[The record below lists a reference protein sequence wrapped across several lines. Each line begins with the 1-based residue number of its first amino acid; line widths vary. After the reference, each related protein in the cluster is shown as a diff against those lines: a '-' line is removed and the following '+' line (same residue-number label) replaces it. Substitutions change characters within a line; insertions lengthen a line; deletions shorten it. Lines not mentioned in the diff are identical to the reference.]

1 MNMLVICP
9 LPWGSSHS
17 EIAVHIKNDGE
28 DMDLGLKGKVALVM
42 ASSRGLGQA
51 MAVSLA
57 REGVK
62 VAVTGRNAEGLKKS
76 VELIEAAGGT
86 ALALSWDL
94 SDSSVID
101 ALVTKVEQEL
111 GPIDILVN
119 NTGGP
124 PPTLAAGQ
132 DPALWQKSFNDM
144 VLSLI
149 SITDRVLPGMRQRK
163 WGRIITSTTS
173 GAIAPI
179 KNLAISNTLR
189 AALLAWSKTL
199 AAEVAAEGIT
209 VNVIMPGRVA
219 TDRLRQLDE
228 SRAQR
233 ENMSYE
239 SVVQASLR
247 QIPMGRYGDPGEYG
261 DTAAFL
267 ASQNASFI
275 TGSVTRVD
283 GGQIQAI

>member
-1 MNMLVICP
+1 
-9 LPWGSSHS
+9 
-17 EIAVHIKNDGE
+17 
-28 DMDLGLKGKVALVM
+28 MDLGIKGKIGLVM

-62 VAVTGRNAEGLKKS
+62 VAVTGRNPEGLQKS
-76 VELIEAAGGT
+76 VELIQAAGGE
-86 ALALSWDL
+86 ALALNWDL
-94 SDSSVID
+94 SDASVID
-101 ALVTKVEQEL
+101 SMVSRVEQEL
-111 GPIDILVN
+111 GPIDILIN

-149 SITDRVLPGMRQRK
+149 AITDRVLPGMRQRK

-199 AAEVAAEGIT
+199 SAEVANDGIT
-209 VNVIMPGRVA
+209 VNVIMPGRIA

-228 SRAQR
+228 AKAKR
-233 ENMSYE
+233 EGANYDD
-239 SVVQASLR
+239 VVKEMLK
-247 QIPMGRYGDPGEYG
+247 QIPMGRYGDPKEYG
-261 DTAAFL
+261 DAAAFL
-267 ASQNASFI
+267 VSQNASFI
-275 TGSVTRVD
+275 TGTVMRVD

>member
-1 MNMLVICP
+1 
-9 LPWGSSHS
+9 
-17 EIAVHIKNDGE
+17 
-28 DMDLGLKGKVALVM
+28 MDLGLKGKVALVM

-57 REGVK
+57 KEGVK
-62 VAVTGRNAEGLKKS
+62 VAVTGRNTEGLQQS
-76 VELIEAAGGT
+76 VKLIEDAGGQ
-86 ALALSWDL
+86 ALALNWDL
-94 SDSSVID
+94 SDSSLID
-101 ALVTKVEQEL
+101 GLVSKIENEL
-111 GPIDILVN
+111 GPIDILIN

-124 PPTLAAGQ
+124 TPTPAAGQ

-149 SITDRVLPGMRQRK
+149 AITDRVLPGMRQRK

-199 AAEVAAEGIT
+199 ASEVAADGIT
-209 VNVIMPGRVA
+209 VNIIMPGRVA

-228 SRAQR
+228 ARAKR
-233 ENMSYE
+233 EGSSYE
-239 SVVQASLR
+239 DVVKSSLQ
-247 QIPMGRYGDPGEYG
+247 QIPMGRYGDPKEYG

-275 TGSVTRVD
+275 TGTVIRVD

>member
-1 MNMLVICP
+1 
-9 LPWGSSHS
+9 
-17 EIAVHIKNDGE
+17 
-28 DMDLGLKGKVALVM
+28 MDLGIKGKVALVM

-57 REGVK
+57 KEGVK
-62 VAVTGRNAEGLKKS
+62 VAVTGRSAEGLQKS
-76 VELIEAAGGT
+76 VELIEAAGGV
-86 ALALSWDL
+86 ALALNWDL
-94 SDSSVID
+94 SDHSVID
-101 ALVTKVEQEL
+101 SLVSRVEKEL
-111 GPIDILVN
+111 GPIDILIN

-124 PPTLAAGQ
+124 PPTPAAGQ
-132 DPALWQKSFNDM
+132 DPALWLKSFNDM

-149 SITDRVLPGMRQRK
+149 AITDRVLPGMRQRK

-199 AAEVAAEGIT
+199 SAEVAAEGIT
-209 VNVIMPGRVA
+209 VNIIMPGRVA

-228 SRAQR
+228 ARAKR
-233 ENMSYE
+233 ESTSYDE
-239 SVVQASLR
+239 VVKASLR
-247 QIPMGRYGDPGEYG
+247 QIPAGRYGDPKEYG

-275 TGSVTRVD
+275 TGTVMRVD
-283 GGQIQAI
+283 GGQTQAV

>member
-1 MNMLVICP
+1 
-9 LPWGSSHS
+9 
-17 EIAVHIKNDGE
+17 
-28 DMDLGLKGKVALVM
+28 MDLGIKGKTALVL

-51 MAVSLA
+51 MAVALA
-57 REGVK
+57 REGVH
-62 VAVTGRNAEGLKKS
+62 VAVTGRNAEGLADT
-76 VELIEAAGGT
+76 VAMIEAAGGKAM
-86 ALALSWDL
+86 ALNWDL
-94 SDSSVID
+94 SDLSVID
-101 ALVTKVEQEL
+101 AHVSAVEAAF
-111 GPIDILVN
+111 GPIDILIN

-124 PPTLAAGQ
+124 APTPAAGQ
-132 DPALWQKSFNDM
+132 DPLLWAKSFNDM

-149 SITDRVLPGMRQRK
+149 AITDRVLPGMRQRN

-189 AALLAWSKTL
+189 ASLLAWSKTL
-199 AAEVAAEGIT
+199 ASEVAGAGIT

-228 SRAQR
+228 ARAKR
-233 ENMSYE
+233 ENITYE
-239 SVVQASLR
+239 AAVAASIKL
-247 QIPMGRYGDPGEYG
+247 IPAGRYGDSKEYG

-267 ASQNASFI
+267 ASTNASYI
-275 TGSVTRVD
+275 TGSVIRVD

>member
-1 MNMLVICP
+1 MN
-9 LPWGSSHS
+9 
-17 EIAVHIKNDGE
+17 
-28 DMDLGLKGKVALVM
+28 LGLNGKVALVM

-62 VAVTGRNAEGLKKS
+62 VAVTGRNAAGLKKS
-76 VELIEAAGGT
+76 VELIEAAGGK

-94 SDSSVID
+94 SDLTVID
-101 ALVTKVEQEL
+101 SMVSQVEKQL
-111 GPIDILVN
+111 GPIDILIN

-124 PPTLAAGQ
+124 PPTPAAGQ

-144 VLSLI
+144 ILSLI
-149 SITDRVLPGMRQRK
+149 AITDRVLPGMRQRK

-173 GAIAPI
+173 GAISPI

-199 AAEVAAEGIT
+199 SAEVAQDGVT
-209 VNVIMPGRVA
+209 VNIIMPGRVA
-219 TDRLRQLDE
+219 TDRLRELDE
-228 SRAQR
+228 ARAKR
-233 ENMSYE
+233 ENLSYE
-239 SVVQASLR
+239 AVVQLSLQ
-247 QIPMGRYGDPGEYG
+247 QIPMRRYGDPQEYG

-275 TGSVTRVD
+275 TGSVIRVD
-283 GGQIQAI
+283 GGQIPAV

>member
-1 MNMLVICP
+1 
-9 LPWGSSHS
+9 
-17 EIAVHIKNDGE
+17 
-28 DMDLGLKGKVALVM
+28 MDLGIKGKVALVL

-62 VAVTGRNAEGLKKS
+62 VAVTGRSLDGLQKS
-76 VELIEAAGGT
+76 VELIQAAGGT
-86 ALALSWDL
+86 ALALNWDL
-94 SDSSVID
+94 SDASVID
-101 ALVTKVEQEL
+101 ALVTRVEKEL
-111 GPIDILVN
+111 GPIDILIN

-124 PPTLAAGQ
+124 PPTPAAGQ

-149 SITDRVLPGMRQRK
+149 AITDRVLPGMRQRK

-199 AAEVAAEGIT
+199 ATEVAADGVT
-209 VNVIMPGRVA
+209 VNIIMPGRVA

-228 SRAQR
+228 AKAKRDGA
-233 ENMSYE
+233 NYE
-239 SVVQASLR
+239 DVVKQMIK
-247 QIPMGRYGDPGEYG
+247 QIPVGRYGDPKEYG

-275 TGSVTRVD
+275 TGSVIRVD

>member
-1 MNMLVICP
+1 
-9 LPWGSSHS
+9 
-17 EIAVHIKNDGE
+17 
-28 DMDLGLKGKVALVM
+28 MDLGIQGKVALVL

-51 MAVSLA
+51 IAVALA

-62 VAVTGRNAEGLKKS
+62 VAVTGRNADGLQQS
-76 VELIEAAGGT
+76 VKLIEAAGGS
-86 ALALSWDL
+86 ALALTWDL
-94 SDSSVID
+94 ADKSAID
-101 ALVTKVEQEL
+101 QMITRVEQEL
-111 GPIDILVN
+111 GPIDILIN

-124 PPTLAAGQ
+124 PPTPAAGQ

-149 SITDRVLPGMRQRK
+149 SITDRVLPGMRQRG

-199 AAEVAAEGIT
+199 SAEVAPDGIT

-228 SRAQR
+228 ARAQR
-233 ENMSYE
+233 EGISYDA
-239 SVVQASLR
+239 VVQSSLK
-247 QIPMGRYGDPGEYG
+247 QIPMGRYGDPQEYG

-267 ASQNASFI
+267 ASQAASFI
-275 TGSVTRVD
+275 TGSVIRVD

>member
-1 MNMLVICP
+1 MN
-9 LPWGSSHS
+9 
-17 EIAVHIKNDGE
+17 
-28 DMDLGLKGKVALVM
+28 LGLSGKVALVM

-62 VAVTGRNAEGLKKS
+62 VAVTGRNATGLQKS
-76 VELIEAAGGT
+76 VEMIEAAGGK

-94 SDSSVID
+94 SDLTVID
-101 ALVTKVEQEL
+101 SMVAQVEKQL
-111 GPIDILVN
+111 GPIDILIN

-124 PPTLAAGQ
+124 PPTTAAGQ

-144 VLSLI
+144 ILSLI
-149 SITDRVLPGMRQRK
+149 AITDRVLPGMRQRK

-173 GAIAPI
+173 GAISPI

-199 AAEVAAEGIT
+199 SAEVAQDGVT
-209 VNVIMPGRVA
+209 VNIIMPGRVA
-219 TDRLRQLDE
+219 TDRLRELDE
-228 SRAQR
+228 ARAKR
-233 ENMSYE
+233 ENLSYE
-239 SVVQASLR
+239 AVVKLSLQ
-247 QIPMGRYGDPGEYG
+247 QIPMGRYGDPQEYG

-275 TGSVTRVD
+275 TGSVIRVD
-283 GGQIQAI
+283 GGQIPAV

>member
-1 MNMLVICP
+1 
-9 LPWGSSHS
+9 
-17 EIAVHIKNDGE
+17 
-28 DMDLGLKGKVALVM
+28 MDLGIKGKVALVV

-62 VAVTGRNAEGLKKS
+62 VAVTGRNAEGLQKS
-76 VELIEAAGGT
+76 VQLIEAAGGQ
-86 ALALSWDL
+86 ALALNWDL
-94 SDSSVID
+94 SDHSVID
-101 ALVTKVEQEL
+101 SLITKVENEL
-111 GPIDILVN
+111 GPIDILIN

-124 PPTLAAGQ
+124 PPTPAAGQ
-132 DPALWQKSFNDM
+132 DPALWTKSFNDM

-149 SITDRVLPGMRQRK
+149 AITDRVLPGMRQRK

-173 GAIAPI
+173 GAISPI

-199 AAEVAAEGIT
+199 AGEVAADGIT
-209 VNVIMPGRVA
+209 VNIIMPGRVS

-228 SRAQR
+228 ARAKR
-233 ENMSYE
+233 ENISYE
-239 SVVQASLR
+239 NVVQASLR
-247 QIPMGRYGDPGEYG
+247 QIPMGRYGDPTEYG

-275 TGSVTRVD
+275 TGSVIRVD
-283 GGQIQAI
+283 GGQIPAI

>member
-1 MNMLVICP
+1 
-9 LPWGSSHS
+9 
-17 EIAVHIKNDGE
+17 
-28 DMDLGLKGKVALVM
+28 MDLGIKGKVALVL

-62 VAVTGRNAEGLKKS
+62 VAVTGRSLDGLQKS
-76 VELIEAAGGT
+76 VELIQAAGGT
-86 ALALSWDL
+86 ALALNWDL
-94 SDSSVID
+94 SDASVID
-101 ALVTKVEQEL
+101 ALVTRVEKEL
-111 GPIDILVN
+111 GPIDILIN

-124 PPTLAAGQ
+124 PPTPAAGQ

-149 SITDRVLPGMRQRK
+149 AITDRVLPGMRQRK

-199 AAEVAAEGIT
+199 ATEVAADGVT
-209 VNVIMPGRVA
+209 VNIIMPGRVA

-228 SRAQR
+228 AKAKRDGAD
-233 ENMSYE
+233 YE
-239 SVVQASLR
+239 DVVKQMIK
-247 QIPMGRYGDPGEYG
+247 QIPVGRYGDPKEYG

-275 TGSVTRVD
+275 TGSVMRVD

>member
-1 MNMLVICP
+1 
-9 LPWGSSHS
+9 
-17 EIAVHIKNDGE
+17 
-28 DMDLGLKGKVALVM
+28 MDLGIKGKVALVL

-62 VAVTGRNAEGLKKS
+62 VAVTGRSLDGLQKS
-76 VELIEAAGGT
+76 VELIQAAGGT
-86 ALALSWDL
+86 ALALNWNL
-94 SDSSVID
+94 SDASVID
-101 ALVTKVEQEL
+101 ALVTRVEKEL
-111 GPIDILVN
+111 GPIDILIN

-124 PPTLAAGQ
+124 PPTPAAGQ

-149 SITDRVLPGMRQRK
+149 AITDRVLPGMRQRK

-179 KNLAISNTLR
+179 KNIAISNTLR

-199 AAEVAAEGIT
+199 ATEVAADGVT
-209 VNVIMPGRVA
+209 VNIIMPGRVA

-228 SRAQR
+228 AKAKRDGA
-233 ENMSYE
+233 NYE
-239 SVVQASLR
+239 DVVKQMIK
-247 QIPMGRYGDPGEYG
+247 QIPVGRYGDPKEYG

-275 TGSVTRVD
+275 TGSVIRVD

>member
-1 MNMLVICP
+1 
-9 LPWGSSHS
+9 
-17 EIAVHIKNDGE
+17 
-28 DMDLGLKGKVALVM
+28 MDLGIKGKVALVL

-62 VAVTGRNAEGLKKS
+62 VVVTGRNLEGLKQS
-76 VELIEAAGGT
+76 VQMIEAVGGT

-94 SDSSVID
+94 SDISLID
-101 ALVTKVEQEL
+101 PLITQVEQEL
-111 GPIDILVN
+111 GPIDILIN

-124 PPTLAAGQ
+124 PPTTAAGQ
-132 DPALWQKSFNDM
+132 DPTLWQKSFNDM

-149 SITDRVLPGMRQRK
+149 SITDRVLPGMRQRQ

-199 AAEVAAEGIT
+199 ASEVAIDGVT
-209 VNVIMPGRVA
+209 VNVIMPGRIA
-219 TDRLRQLDE
+219 TDRLRQLDQAR
-228 SRAQR
+228 SLR
-233 ENMSYE
+233 EGVSYE
-239 SVVQASLR
+239 AVVQLSLN
-247 QIPMGRYGDPGEYG
+247 QIPMGRYGDPKEYG
-261 DTAAFL
+261 DAATFL

-275 TGSVTRVD
+275 TGTVIRVD

>member
-1 MNMLVICP
+1 
-9 LPWGSSHS
+9 
-17 EIAVHIKNDGE
+17 
-28 DMDLGLKGKVALVM
+28 MDLGIKGRVALVL

-57 REGVK
+57 REGVR
-62 VAVTGRNAEGLKKS
+62 VAVTGRNPEGLKKS
-76 VELIEAAGGT
+76 VEMIEAVGGT
-86 ALALSWDL
+86 ALALTWDL
-94 SDSSVID
+94 CDSTVID
-101 ALVTKVEQEL
+101 GLISQVEKTL
-111 GPIDILVN
+111 GPIDILIN

-124 PPTLAAGQ
+124 PPTPAAGQ

-163 WGRIITSTTS
+163 WGRIVTSTTS

-199 AAEVAAEGIT
+199 ATEVAAEGIT

-228 SRAQR
+228 ARAGR
-233 ENMSYE
+233 EGITYE
-239 SVVQASLR
+239 AVVQASLR
-247 QIPMGRYGDPGEYG
+247 QIPMARYGDPKEYG
-261 DTAAFL
+261 DAAAFL
-267 ASQNASFI
+267 CSQNASFI
-275 TGSVTRVD
+275 TGTVTRVD
-283 GGQIQAI
+283 GGQVQAV

>member
-1 MNMLVICP
+1 
-9 LPWGSSHS
+9 
-17 EIAVHIKNDGE
+17 
-28 DMDLGLKGKVALVM
+28 MDLGIKGKVALVL

-62 VAVTGRNAEGLKKS
+62 VAVTGRNPEGLQQS
-76 VELIEAAGGT
+76 VDLIRAAGGV

-94 SDSSVID
+94 SDASVID
-101 ALVTKVEQEL
+101 TMVSKVEAEL
-111 GPIDILVN
+111 GPIDILIN

-124 PPTLAAGQ
+124 TPTPAAGQ
-132 DPALWQKSFNDM
+132 DPTLWQKSFNDM

-149 SITDRVLPGMRQRK
+149 AITDRVLPSMRQRK

-173 GAIAPI
+173 GAVAPI

-199 AAEVAAEGIT
+199 SAEVAADGVT
-209 VNVIMPGRVA
+209 VNIIMPGRVA

-228 SRAQR
+228 AKAKR
-233 ENMSYE
+233 ENASYE
-239 SVVQASLR
+239 EVVQASLK
-247 QIPMGRYGDPGEYG
+247 QIPMGRYGDPVEYG
-261 DTAAFL
+261 DAAAFL

-275 TGSVTRVD
+275 TGSVIRVD

>member
-1 MNMLVICP
+1 
-9 LPWGSSHS
+9 
-17 EIAVHIKNDGE
+17 
-28 DMDLGLKGKVALVM
+28 MDLGIKGKVALVI

-62 VAVTGRNAEGLKKS
+62 VAVTGRNAEGLQKS
-76 VELIEAAGGT
+76 VQLIEAAGSQ
-86 ALALSWDL
+86 ALALNWDL
-94 SDSSVID
+94 SDHSVID
-101 ALVTKVEQEL
+101 SLITKVENEL
-111 GPIDILVN
+111 GPIDILIN

-124 PPTLAAGQ
+124 PPTPAAGQ
-132 DPALWQKSFNDM
+132 DPALWTKSFNEM

-149 SITDRVLPGMRQRK
+149 AITDRVLPGMRQRK

-173 GAIAPI
+173 GAISPI

-199 AAEVAAEGIT
+199 AGEVAADGIT
-209 VNVIMPGRVA
+209 VNIIMPGRVS

-228 SRAQR
+228 ARAKR

-239 SVVQASLR
+239 NVVQASLR
-247 QIPMGRYGDPGEYG
+247 QIPMGRYGDPTEYG

-275 TGSVTRVD
+275 TGSVIRVD
-283 GGQIQAI
+283 GGQIPAI

>member
-1 MNMLVICP
+1 
-9 LPWGSSHS
+9 
-17 EIAVHIKNDGE
+17 
-28 DMDLGLKGKVALVM
+28 MDLGIKGKVALVM

-62 VAVTGRNAEGLKKS
+62 VAVTGRNPEGLQKS
-76 VELIEAAGGT
+76 VELIQAAGGE
-86 ALALSWDL
+86 ALALSWDV
-94 SDSSVID
+94 SDASVID
-101 ALVTKVEQEL
+101 SMVSRVEQEL
-111 GPIDILVN
+111 GPIDILIN

-124 PPTLAAGQ
+124 PPTLASGQ

-149 SITDRVLPGMRQRK
+149 AITDRVLPGMRQRK

-199 AAEVAAEGIT
+199 SAEVANDGIT
-209 VNVIMPGRVA
+209 VNVIMPGRIA

-228 SRAQR
+228 AKAKR
-233 ENMSYE
+233 EGANYDD
-239 SVVQASLR
+239 VVKEMLK
-247 QIPMGRYGDPGEYG
+247 QIPMGRYGDPKEYG
-261 DTAAFL
+261 DAAAFL
-267 ASQNASFI
+267 VSQNASFI
-275 TGSVTRVD
+275 TGTVMRVD

>member
-1 MNMLVICP
+1 
-9 LPWGSSHS
+9 
-17 EIAVHIKNDGE
+17 
-28 DMDLGLKGKVALVM
+28 MDLGIHGKVALVL

-51 MAVSLA
+51 MAVALA
-57 REGVK
+57 KEGAM
-62 VAVTGRNAEGLKKS
+62 VAVTGRNEEGLQQS
-76 VELIEAAGGT
+76 VKLIEAVGGK
-86 ALALSWDL
+86 ALALHWDL
-94 SDSSVID
+94 SDLSIIKGMVS
-101 ALVTKVEQEL
+101 KVEEEL
-111 GPIDILVN
+111 GPIDILIN

-132 DPALWQKSFNDM
+132 DPVLWQKSFNDM

-149 SITDRVLPGMRQRK
+149 AITDRVLPNMRQRK

-199 AAEVAAEGIT
+199 ASEVAADGIT
-209 VNVIMPGRVA
+209 VNIIMPGRVA

-228 SRAQR
+228 ARAKR
-233 ENMSYE
+233 ENISYE
-239 SVVQASLR
+239 AVVKASLS
-247 QIPMGRYGDPGEYG
+247 QIPMGRYGDPQEYG
-261 DTAAFL
+261 DVAAFL
-267 ASQNASFI
+267 ASQRASFI
-275 TGSVTRVD
+275 NGSVIRVD

>member
-1 MNMLVICP
+1 
-9 LPWGSSHS
+9 
-17 EIAVHIKNDGE
+17 
-28 DMDLGLKGKVALVM
+28 MDLGIHGKVALVL

-51 MAVSLA
+51 MAVALA
-57 REGVK
+57 KEGAM
-62 VAVTGRNAEGLKKS
+62 VAVTGRNEEGLQQS
-76 VELIEAAGGT
+76 VKLIEAAGGK
-86 ALALSWDL
+86 ALALHWDL
-94 SDSSVID
+94 SDLSIIEGMVS
-101 ALVTKVEQEL
+101 KVEKEL
-111 GPIDILVN
+111 GPIDILIN

-132 DPALWQKSFNDM
+132 DPVLWQKSFNDM

-149 SITDRVLPGMRQRK
+149 AITDRVLPNMRQRK

-199 AAEVAAEGIT
+199 ASEVAADGIT
-209 VNVIMPGRVA
+209 VNIIMPGRVA

-228 SRAQR
+228 ARAKR
-233 ENMSYE
+233 ENISYE
-239 SVVQASLR
+239 AVVKASLS
-247 QIPMGRYGDPGEYG
+247 QIPMGRYGDPQEYG
-261 DTAAFL
+261 DVAAFL
-267 ASQNASFI
+267 ASQRASFI
-275 TGSVTRVD
+275 NGSVIRVD

>member
-1 MNMLVICP
+1 
-9 LPWGSSHS
+9 
-17 EIAVHIKNDGE
+17 
-28 DMDLGLKGKVALVM
+28 MDLGIKGKIALVM

-62 VAVTGRNAEGLKKS
+62 VAVTGRNPEGLQKS
-76 VELIEAAGGT
+76 VELIQAAGGE

-94 SDSSVID
+94 SDASVID
-101 ALVTKVEQEL
+101 GLVSRVEQEL
-111 GPIDILVN
+111 GPIDILIN

-149 SITDRVLPGMRQRK
+149 AITDRVLPGMRQRK

-199 AAEVAAEGIT
+199 SAEVANDGIT
-209 VNVIMPGRVA
+209 VNVIMPGRIA

-228 SRAQR
+228 AKAKR
-233 ENMSYE
+233 EGANYDD
-239 SVVQASLR
+239 VVKEMLK
-247 QIPMGRYGDPGEYG
+247 QIPMGRYGDPKEYG
-261 DTAAFL
+261 DAAAFL
-267 ASQNASFI
+267 VSQNASFI
-275 TGSVTRVD
+275 TGTVMRVD

>member
-1 MNMLVICP
+1 
-9 LPWGSSHS
+9 
-17 EIAVHIKNDGE
+17 
-28 DMDLGLKGKVALVM
+28 MDLGIKGKVALVM

-62 VAVTGRNAEGLKKS
+62 VAVTGRNSEGLKQS
-76 VELIEAAGGT
+76 VELIEAAGGKAI
-86 ALALSWDL
+86 ALNWDL
-94 SDSSVID
+94 TDASVID
-101 ALVTKVEQEL
+101 GLVAQVEKEL
-111 GPIDILVN
+111 GPIDILIN

-149 SITDRVLPGMRQRK
+149 AITDRVLPGMRQRK

-199 AAEVAAEGIT
+199 ATEVAGDGVT
-209 VNVIMPGRVA
+209 VNIIMPGRVA

-228 SRAQR
+228 AKAKR
-233 ENMSYE
+233 EGSNYDD
-239 SVVQASLR
+239 VVKDMLK
-247 QIPMGRYGDPGEYG
+247 QIPMGRYGDPKEYG
-261 DTAAFL
+261 DAATFL

-275 TGSVTRVD
+275 TGTVMRVD

>member
-1 MNMLVICP
+1 M
-9 LPWGSSHS
+9 
-17 EIAVHIKNDGE
+17 E
-28 DMDLGLKGKVALVM
+28 LGIQGKVALVL

-62 VAVTGRNAEGLKKS
+62 VAVTGRNPDGLKES
-76 VELIEAAGGT
+76 VQMIEAEGGT

-94 SDSSVID
+94 SDASLID
-101 ALVTKVEQEL
+101 AMVGRVEQEL
-111 GPIDILVN
+111 GPIDILIN

-124 PPTLAAGQ
+124 PPTTAAGQ

-144 VLSLI
+144 VTTLI
-149 SITDRVLPGMRQRK
+149 SITDRVLPGMRERK

-199 AAEVAAEGIT
+199 SAEVANQGIT

-228 SRAQR
+228 ARAKR
-233 ENMSYE
+233 ENTSYE
-239 SVVQASLR
+239 LVVQDSLK
-247 QIPMGRYGDPGEYG
+247 QIPAGRYGDPREYG
-261 DTAAFL
+261 DTATFL

-275 TGSVTRVD
+275 TGSVIRVD

>member
-1 MNMLVICP
+1 
-9 LPWGSSHS
+9 
-17 EIAVHIKNDGE
+17 
-28 DMDLGLKGKVALVM
+28 MDLGLKGKVALVL

-51 MAVSLA
+51 MALSLA
-57 REGVK
+57 KEGVK
-62 VAVTGRNAEGLKKS
+62 VAVTGRNIEGLNES
-76 VELIEAAGGT
+76 VRLIEAAGGQV
-86 ALALSWDL
+86 LALTWDL

-101 ALVTKVEQEL
+101 SMVSKVEHEL
-111 GPIDILVN
+111 GPIDILIN

-124 PPTLAAGQ
+124 PPTPAAGQ
-132 DPALWQKSFNDM
+132 DPVLWQKSFNDM

-149 SITDRVLPGMRQRK
+149 AITDRVLPGMRQRK
-163 WGRIITSTTS
+163 WGRVITSTTS

-209 VNVIMPGRVA
+209 VNVIMPGRIA
-219 TDRLRQLDE
+219 TARLRQLDE
-228 SRAQR
+228 ARAKR
-233 ENMSYE
+233 ESASYE
-239 SVVQASLR
+239 DVVKASLR
-247 QIPMGRYGDPGEYG
+247 QIPLGRYGDPKEYG
-261 DTAAFL
+261 DAAAFL

-275 TGSVTRVD
+275 TGTVMRID

>member
-1 MNMLVICP
+1 
-9 LPWGSSHS
+9 
-17 EIAVHIKNDGE
+17 
-28 DMDLGLKGKVALVM
+28 MDLGIKGKVALVM

-62 VAVTGRNAEGLKKS
+62 VAVTGRSQEGLNES
-76 VELIEAAGGT
+76 VAMIEAAGGV
-86 ALALSWDL
+86 ALALHWDL
-94 SDSSVID
+94 ADPTVID
-101 ALVTKVEQEL
+101 ALVAKVEKEL
-111 GPIDILVN
+111 GPIDILIN

-132 DPALWQKSFNDM
+132 DPALWQKSFNEM

-149 SITDRVLPGMRQRK
+149 AITDRVLPGMRQRQ

-199 AAEVAAEGIT
+199 AAEVANEGIT
-209 VNVIMPGRVA
+209 VNIIMPGRISTA
-219 TDRLRQLDE
+219 RLRQLDE
-228 SRAQR
+228 ARAKR
-233 ENMSYE
+233 EGTSYE
-239 SVVQASLR
+239 DVVQASIR
-247 QIPMGRYGDPGEYG
+247 QIPMGRYGDPREYG
-261 DTAAFL
+261 DAAAFL
-267 ASQNASFI
+267 ASHNASFI
-275 TGSVTRVD
+275 TGTVMRVD

>member
-1 MNMLVICP
+1 MN
-9 LPWGSSHS
+9 
-17 EIAVHIKNDGE
+17 
-28 DMDLGLKGKVALVM
+28 LGLNGKVALVM

-62 VAVTGRNAEGLKKS
+62 VAVTGRNAAGLQKS
-76 VELIEAAGGT
+76 VELIEAAGGK

-94 SDSSVID
+94 SDLTVID
-101 ALVTKVEQEL
+101 SMVSQVEQQL
-111 GPIDILVN
+111 GPIDILIN

-124 PPTLAAGQ
+124 PPTTAAGQ

-144 VLSLI
+144 ILSLI
-149 SITDRVLPGMRQRK
+149 AITDRVLPGMRQRK

-173 GAIAPI
+173 GAISPI

-199 AAEVAAEGIT
+199 SAEVAQDGVT
-209 VNVIMPGRVA
+209 VNIIMPGRVA
-219 TDRLRQLDE
+219 TDRLRELDE
-228 SRAQR
+228 ARAKR
-233 ENMSYE
+233 ENLSYE
-239 SVVQASLR
+239 AVVKLSLQ
-247 QIPMGRYGDPGEYG
+247 QIPMGRYGDPQEYG

-275 TGSVTRVD
+275 TGSVIRVD
-283 GGQIQAI
+283 GGQIPAV

>member
-1 MNMLVICP
+1 
-9 LPWGSSHS
+9 
-17 EIAVHIKNDGE
+17 
-28 DMDLGLKGKVALVM
+28 MDLGIKGKVALVL

-62 VAVTGRNAEGLKKS
+62 VAVTGRSLEGLQKS
-76 VELIEAAGGT
+76 VELIQAAGGT

-94 SDSSVID
+94 SDAAVID
-101 ALVTKVEQEL
+101 ALVTRVEKEL
-111 GPIDILVN
+111 GPIDILIN

-124 PPTLAAGQ
+124 PPTPAAGQ
-132 DPALWQKSFNDM
+132 DPVLWQKSFNDM

-149 SITDRVLPGMRQRK
+149 AITDRVLPGMRQRK

-199 AAEVAAEGIT
+199 ATEVAADGVT
-209 VNVIMPGRVA
+209 VNIIMPGRVA

-228 SRAQR
+228 AKAKRDGA
-233 ENMSYE
+233 NYE
-239 SVVQASLR
+239 DVVKQMIK
-247 QIPMGRYGDPGEYG
+247 QIPVGRYGDPKEYG

-267 ASQNASFI
+267 ASQNASFV
-275 TGSVTRVD
+275 TGSVIRVD

>member
-1 MNMLVICP
+1 
-9 LPWGSSHS
+9 
-17 EIAVHIKNDGE
+17 
-28 DMDLGLKGKVALVM
+28 MDLGIKGKVALVI

-57 REGVK
+57 REGVN
-62 VAVTGRNAEGLKKS
+62 VAVTGRNPEGLLKS
-76 VELIEAAGGT
+76 VQLIEAAGGK
-86 ALALSWDL
+86 ALALNWDL
-94 SDSSVID
+94 SDHSVID
-101 ALVTKVEQEL
+101 SLISKVENEL
-111 GPIDILVN
+111 GPIDILIN

-124 PPTLAAGQ
+124 PPTPAAGQ
-132 DPALWQKSFNDM
+132 DPALWTKSFNDM

-149 SITDRVLPGMRQRK
+149 AITDRVLPGMRQRK

-173 GAIAPI
+173 GAISPI

-199 AAEVAAEGIT
+199 AGEVAADGIT
-209 VNVIMPGRVA
+209 VNIIMLGRVS

-228 SRAQR
+228 ARAKR
-233 ENMSYE
+233 ENTSYE
-239 SVVQASLR
+239 HVVEASLK
-247 QIPMGRYGDPGEYG
+247 QIPIGRYGDPTEYG

-275 TGSVTRVD
+275 TGSVIRVD
-283 GGQIQAI
+283 GGQIPAI

>member
-1 MNMLVICP
+1 
-9 LPWGSSHS
+9 
-17 EIAVHIKNDGE
+17 
-28 DMDLGLKGKVALVM
+28 MDLGINGKVALVL

-62 VAVTGRNAEGLKKS
+62 VAVTGRNPEGLKKS
-76 VELIEAAGGT
+76 VEMIQRVGGT

-94 SDSSVID
+94 ADLSVID
-101 ALVTKVEQEL
+101 QLVTQVEQEL
-111 GPIDILVN
+111 GPIDILIN

-124 PPTLAAGQ
+124 PPTPAAGQ
-132 DPALWQKSFNDM
+132 DPALWQKSFNEM

-149 SITDRVLPGMRQRK
+149 SITDRVLPGMRQRQ
-163 WGRIITSTTS
+163 WGRIVTSTTS

-199 AAEVAAEGIT
+199 STEVASDGIT
-209 VNVIMPGRVA
+209 VNVIMPGRIA

-228 SRAQR
+228 ARAGR
-233 ENMSYE
+233 EGVAYE
-239 SVVQASLR
+239 AVVQASLK
-247 QIPMGRYGDPGEYG
+247 QIPMGRYGDPKEYG
-261 DTAAFL
+261 DAAAFL
-267 ASQNASFI
+267 CSQNASFI
-275 TGSVTRVD
+275 TGTVTRVD
-283 GGQIQAI
+283 GGQVQAV

>member
-1 MNMLVICP
+1 
-9 LPWGSSHS
+9 
-17 EIAVHIKNDGE
+17 
-28 DMDLGLKGKVALVM
+28 MDLGIKGKVALVM

-62 VAVTGRNAEGLKKS
+62 VAVTGRSQEGLNES
-76 VELIEAAGGT
+76 VAMIEAAGGV
-86 ALALSWDL
+86 ALALHWDL
-94 SDSSVID
+94 ADPTVID
-101 ALVTKVEQEL
+101 ALVAKVEKEL
-111 GPIDILVN
+111 GPIDILIN

-132 DPALWQKSFNDM
+132 DPALWQKSFNEM

-149 SITDRVLPGMRQRK
+149 AITDRVLPGMRQRQ

-199 AAEVAAEGIT
+199 AAEVANEGIT
-209 VNVIMPGRVA
+209 VNIIMPGRISTA
-219 TDRLRQLDE
+219 RLRQLDE
-228 SRAQR
+228 ARAKR
-233 ENMSYE
+233 EGTSYE
-239 SVVQASLR
+239 DVVKASIR
-247 QIPMGRYGDPGEYG
+247 QIPLGRYGDPREYG
-261 DTAAFL
+261 DAAAFL
-267 ASQNASFI
+267 ASHNASFI
-275 TGSVTRVD
+275 TGTVMRVD

>member
-1 MNMLVICP
+1 
-9 LPWGSSHS
+9 
-17 EIAVHIKNDGE
+17 
-28 DMDLGLKGKVALVM
+28 MDLGIKGKVALVL

-62 VAVTGRNAEGLKKS
+62 VAVTGRSLEGLQKS
-76 VELIEAAGGT
+76 VELIQAAGGT

-94 SDSSVID
+94 SDASVID
-101 ALVTKVEQEL
+101 ALVTRVEKEL
-111 GPIDILVN
+111 GPIDILIN

-124 PPTLAAGQ
+124 PPTPAAGQ
-132 DPALWQKSFNDM
+132 DPVLWQKSFNDM

-149 SITDRVLPGMRQRK
+149 AITDRVLPGMRQRK

-199 AAEVAAEGIT
+199 AAEVAADGVT
-209 VNVIMPGRVA
+209 VNIIMPGRVA

-228 SRAQR
+228 AKAKRDGA
-233 ENMSYE
+233 NYE
-239 SVVQASLR
+239 DVVKQMIK
-247 QIPMGRYGDPGEYG
+247 QIPVGRYGDPKEYG

-267 ASQNASFI
+267 ASQNASFV
-275 TGSVTRVD
+275 TGSVIRVD

>member
-1 MNMLVICP
+1 VQM
-9 LPWGSSHS
+9 
-17 EIAVHIKNDGE
+17 
-28 DMDLGLKGKVALVM
+28 
-42 ASSRGLGQA
+42 
-51 MAVSLA
+51 
-57 REGVK
+57 
-62 VAVTGRNAEGLKKS
+62 
-76 VELIEAAGGT
+76 IEAAGGT

-94 SDSSVID
+94 SDASLID
-101 ALVTKVEQEL
+101 AMVSQVEKEL
-111 GPIDILVN
+111 GPIDILIN

-124 PPTLAAGQ
+124 PPTTAAGQ

-144 VLSLI
+144 VTTLI
-149 SITDRVLPGMRQRK
+149 SITDRVLPGMRERK

-199 AAEVAAEGIT
+199 STEVANQGIT

-228 SRAQR
+228 ARAKR
-233 ENMSYE
+233 ENTSYE
-239 SVVQASLR
+239 LVVQDSLK
-247 QIPMGRYGDPGEYG
+247 QIPAGRYGDPREYG
-261 DTAAFL
+261 DTATFL

-275 TGSVTRVD
+275 TGSVIRVD